1 MAEFRKEFTTLLE
14 RVLATLQ
21 IELSLTQISQLAAH
35 FELLQRWNQ
44 RINLTGLQETA
55 EIVERHFGESLFTG
69 MHIPCDAQS
78 LVDVGSG
85 AGFPGLPI
93 AVLRPNL
100 TVALVE
106 SVAKKAA
113 FLREACRR
121 IDNAYVYHGRFDTL
135 PEAFEWATVRGVAA
149 EGIWGDL
156 KERAQCLAILP
167 ATMKLAALQ
176 SLGGVRWEPAKPL
189 PWGRGRV
196 LLVGGVEDRRARST

>member
-85 AGFPGLPI
+85 AGFPQAPTDNGTGQMSALPS
-93 AVLRPNL
+93 AAKRKTDLARHANL
-100 TVALVE
+100 P
-106 SVAKKAA
+106 KI
-113 FLREACRR
+113 C
-121 IDNAYVYHGRFDTL
+121 
-135 PEAFEWATVRGVAA
+135 
-149 EGIWGDL
+149 
-156 KERAQCLAILP
+156 
-167 ATMKLAALQ
+167 
-176 SLGGVRWEPAKPL
+176 
-189 PWGRGRV
+189 
-196 LLVGGVEDRRARST
+196 